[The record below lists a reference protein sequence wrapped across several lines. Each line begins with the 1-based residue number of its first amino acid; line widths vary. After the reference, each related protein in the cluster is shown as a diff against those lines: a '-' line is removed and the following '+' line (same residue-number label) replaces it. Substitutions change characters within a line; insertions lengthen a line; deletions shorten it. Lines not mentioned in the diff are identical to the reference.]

1 MDAKMMTVDYVSKY
15 TSLLSK
21 QLYNNQT
28 ALAPLRVSIL
38 CSQHNQNSQLDEI
51 KSMNPENCCQY
62 CLTPW
67 KYGNFILKTLPKRKY
82 KNGKIQKKHST
93 VFNIIMKCLVC
104 LNKTSSEYKKIKILN
119 KKLSKSTALNKSID
133 KTLKT
138 EEKVETIVNKNAT
151 VNKSIDKTS
160 KIEEKVGT
168 LVEKKPKKKKRT
180 LYAGLNPLVFK
191 NLKKNIQK
199 KNNNNDKKKI

>member
-1 MDAKMMTVDYVSKY
+1 MDAKTMMVDYVSKY

-21 QLYNNQT
+21 QLYNDQR

-38 CSQHNQNSQLDEI
+38 CSQHNKNSQLDEI

-67 KYGNFILKTLPKRKY
+67 KYGNFTLKTLPKRKY

-93 VFNIIMKCLVC
+93 VFNMIMKCLVC
-104 LNKTSSEYKKIKILN
+104 LNKTSSEYKKTKILN
-119 KKLSKSTALNKSID
+119 KKSTEKLSKNAALNKSID
-133 KTLKT
+133 KTSKT
-138 EEKVETIVNKNAT
+138 EEKVEKIANKNAT
-151 VNKSIDKTS
+151 VNKNIDKTS
-160 KIEEKVGT
+160 TTEEKVKT
-168 LVEKKPKKKKRT
+168 IVEKKPKKKKRT

-191 NLKKNIQK
+191 NLKKNMPNK
-199 KNNNNDKKKI
+199 K